1 MKKRI
6 LTLVVM
12 TVVGISSAFS
22 AMNFLPLEASSGDG
36 KNQVI
41 GSLFYLGT
49 MSSNVSASSVGI
61 AAFYQNKMSDN
72 IGIYANGGVGKALSF
87 KFDGSTNY
95 NNSVAVFLQTGP
107 YYIIPIDDNMLVK
120 TGGGL
125 DISILGAKE
134 KTTNNEAVVLA
145 FGAGVFGSFEYTLA
159 EKITLVASL
168 NLGFDLLSWKTD
180 SLGDF
185 VKYSK
190 IITNIMPAVGASY
203 RF

>member
-1 MKKRI
+1 
-6 LTLVVM
+6 M

-22 AMNFLPLEASSGDG
+22 AMNLLPLEASSGDG

-49 MSSNVSASSVGI
+49 MSSNVSASSIGV
-61 AAFYQNKMSDN
+61 AAFYQNKMNDN
-72 IGIYANGGVGKALSF
+72 IGIYANGGAGKALSF

-107 YYIIPIDDNMLVK
+107 YYINPLEDNMLVK
-120 TGGGL
+120 VGGGL
-125 DISILGAKE
+125 DITILGAKE
-134 KTTNNEAVVLA
+134 KTTSKEAVLLA

-159 EKITLVASL
+159 DKITLVGSL
-168 NLGFDLLSWKTD
+168 NLGFAGLSWKTD